1 MLNGY
6 LQLGYEKMSFDIIKE
21 LQRQITELKKEVQ
34 QISDSLLNIHFNN
47 DLFLKIMRLEQ
58 REITRNQRLSRLEE
72 TIKLFSKKKLKLN
85 PNSDNNYE
93 MS

>member
-1 MLNGY
+1 
-6 LQLGYEKMSFDIIKE
+6 MSFDIIKE